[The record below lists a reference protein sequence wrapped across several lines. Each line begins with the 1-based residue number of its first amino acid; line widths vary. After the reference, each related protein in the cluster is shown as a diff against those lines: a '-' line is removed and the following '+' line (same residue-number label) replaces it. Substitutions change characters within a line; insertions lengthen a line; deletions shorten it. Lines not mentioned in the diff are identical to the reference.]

1 MRKILFL
8 ILFINSNL
16 FGQNFT
22 SYTFTNLVRKDSSYV
37 KAFLEKMNWKEIK
50 NENVVEYY
58 YKNSSEEVHLN
69 SKIEIQFN
77 KYGKVSSFQ
86 MEIENQKIF
95 ENYLIQLKS
104 NKKLKLSEKKNSN
117 NRFVSADLK
126 YEFILF
132 KESNEIGEVYY
143 VVANRLEKD

>member
-1 MRKILFL
+1 
-8 ILFINSNL
+8 
-16 FGQNFT
+16 
-22 SYTFTNLVRKDSSYV
+22 
-37 KAFLEKMNWKEIK
+37 MNWKEIK

-143 VVANRLEKD
+143 VVANRLEKN